1 MEIKEIREEL
11 RLLGDKNR
19 AEHSKKYLKSDYS
32 FYGVTVPKLRAIAK
46 EFKQKNPDTKIY
58 DVYNVFDELW
68 NSGNHEEMSLAMYL
82 IGLYKKQFNLETWD
96 FLMKRVEKAKSWD
109 HIDELSSH
117 IIGEIFLANPNLQ
130 SQIKELSIS
139 RNPWMRRLSIV
150 SQYPLI
156 RKGKIQLTFLLAEK
170 LVYDDNIYVQKGA
183 GWMIREAG
191 KKNPVQAQEF
201 IKINRNMKPAAFSY
215 STEKMLDLRKRLKEQ
230 IKQEKLEKEEKQ
242 KKGEQS
248 VNEVSSLELNKIKYF
263 KN

>member
-1 MEIKEIREEL
+1 MDIKEIREQL
-11 RLLGDKNR
+11 KLLGDSER
-19 AEHSKKYLKSDYS
+19 AQHSKKYLKSNYS
-32 FYGVTVPKLRAIAK
+32 FYGITVPKLRVIAK
-46 EFKQKNPDTKIY
+46 EFKQKNPDFKIY
-58 DVYNVFDELW
+58 DVYNAFDELW
-68 NSGNHEEMSLAMYL
+68 NSGNHEEMSLAMYIL
-82 IGLYKKQFNLETWD
+82 GLYKKEFSLETWD

-117 IIGEIFLANPNLQ
+117 IIGEIFLNNPSLQ
-130 SQIKELSIS
+130 TKMKELSVS

-156 RKGKIQLTFLLAEK
+156 KKGKIQLTFLLAEK
-170 LVYDDNIYVQKGA
+170 LVYDEDIYVQKGA

-215 STEKMLDLRKRLKEQ
+215 STEKMLDLRKRLREQ

-242 KKGEQS
+242 KQGQQKVQELDNS
-248 VNEVSSLELNKIKYF
+248 ELNKIKYF
-263 KN
+263 RN